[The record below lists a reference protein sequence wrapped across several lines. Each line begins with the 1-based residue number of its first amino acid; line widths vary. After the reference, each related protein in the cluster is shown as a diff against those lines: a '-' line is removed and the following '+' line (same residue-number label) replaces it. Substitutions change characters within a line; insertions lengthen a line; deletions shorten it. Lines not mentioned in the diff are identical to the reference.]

1 MSIQTKTYD
10 SINRA
15 IIAEL
20 LRDANINI
28 KGLSKKIK
36 VPFST
41 VQRRTKALQS
51 SSVLQKRYHIDISSY
66 LALKRADIIINVD
79 KGKTEQVIERILQDY
94 RQTNILSISTRLNHM
109 HNAVVGI
116 VYKDSDE
123 LFKIVEN
130 IRSQPNVTLVEW
142 SESIQDLEYTDA
154 IENLVRKTTH
164 EGKD

>member
-1 MSIQTKTYD
+1 MQTKTYD
-10 SINRA
+10 NINRA

-28 KGLSKKIK
+28 KGLSRKIK

-51 SSVLQKRYHIDISSY
+51 SSVLKKRYHIDISSY
-66 LALKRADIIINVD
+66 LGLKRADIIINVD
-79 KGKTEQVIERILQDY
+79 KGKTEQVIQRILQDY
-94 RQTNILSISTRLNHM
+94 RYTNILSISTRLNHM

-142 SESIQDLEYTDA
+142 SETIQDVEYTDA
-154 IENLVRKTTH
+154 IETLVKNIL
-164 EGKD
+164 

>member
-1 MSIQTKTYD
+1 MQTKTYD
-10 SINRA
+10 NINRA

-20 LRDANINI
+20 LKDANINI
-28 KGLSKKIK
+28 KGLSRKLK

-41 VQRRTKALQS
+41 VQRRTRALQS
-51 SSVLQKRYHIDISSY
+51 SSVLKKRYHIDISSY

-79 KGKTEQVIERILQDY
+79 KGKTGQVIQRILKDY

-109 HNAVVGI
+109 HNVVVGI

-130 IRSQPNVTLVEW
+130 IRSQANVTLVEW
-142 SESIQDLEYTDA
+142 SETIQDVEYTDA
-154 IENLVRKTTH
+154 IETLVKNYSS
-164 EGKD
+164 

>member
-1 MSIQTKTYD
+1 MSMQTKTYD
-10 SINRA
+10 NINRA

-28 KGLSKKIK
+28 KGLSRKIK

-51 SSVLQKRYHIDISSY
+51 SSVLKKRYHIDISSY

-79 KGKTEQVIERILQDY
+79 KGKTEQVIQRILQDY

-109 HNAVVGI
+109 HNVVVGI

-130 IRSQPNVTLVEW
+130 IRSQANVTLVEW
-142 SESIQDLEYTDA
+142 SETIQDVEYTDA
-154 IENLVRKTTH
+154 IETLVKNIL
-164 EGKD
+164 

>member
-1 MSIQTKTYD
+1 MSAQTKTYD
-10 SINRA
+10 DINRA

-20 LRDANINI
+20 LRDANISI

-41 VQRRTKALQS
+41 AQRRIRALQS

-66 LALKRADIIINVD
+66 LGLKRADIIINVD
-79 KGKTEQVIERILQDY
+79 KGKTEQVIQRILQDY

-109 HNAVVGI
+109 HNVVVSI

-123 LFKIVEN
+123 LFKIVED
-130 IRSQPNVTLVEW
+130 IRSQPNVTVVEW
-142 SESIQDLEYTDA
+142 SESIEDIEYTDV
-154 IENLVRKTTH
+154 IENLVRRR
-164 EGKD
+164 GDSN

>member
-1 MSIQTKTYD
+1 MQTKTYD
-10 SINRA
+10 NINRA

-20 LRDANINI
+20 LKDANINI
-28 KGLSKKIK
+28 KDLSRKLK

-41 VQRRTKALQS
+41 VQRRTRALQS
-51 SSVLQKRYHIDISSY
+51 SSVLKKRYHIDISSY

-79 KGKTEQVIERILQDY
+79 KGKTGQVIQRILKDY

-109 HNAVVGI
+109 HNVVVGI

-130 IRSQPNVTLVEW
+130 IRSQANVTLVEW
-142 SESIQDLEYTDA
+142 SETIQDVEYTDA
-154 IENLVRKTTH
+154 IETLVKNTL
-164 EGKD
+164 

>member
-1 MSIQTKTYD
+1 MSMQTKTD
-10 SINRA
+10 NNINRA

-20 LRDANINI
+20 LRDANITI

-41 VQRRTKALQS
+41 AQRRIRALQS

-66 LALKRADIIINVD
+66 LGLKRADIIINVD
-79 KGKTEQVIERILQDY
+79 KGKTEQVIQRILEDY

-109 HNAVVGI
+109 HNVVVGI

-142 SESIQDLEYTDA
+142 SETIQDVEYTDA

-164 EGKD
+164 VDKD

>member
-1 MSIQTKTYD
+1 MSAQTKTYD
-10 SINRA
+10 DINRA

-20 LRDANINI
+20 LRDANISI

-41 VQRRTKALQS
+41 VQRRASALQS
-51 SSVLQKRYHIDISSY
+51 SSVLKKRFHIDIVSY
-66 LALKRADIIINVD
+66 LGLKRADIIINVD
-79 KGKTEQVIERILQDY
+79 KGKTEQVIQRIVQDY

-109 HNAVVGI
+109 HNVVVGI

-142 SESIQDLEYTDA
+142 SESIQDIEYTDA
-154 IENLVRKTTH
+154 IENLVRKL
-164 EGKD
+164 